1 MRDHEVL
8 VLMLF
13 ALLVVFTM
21 PGDVVSAHHSMAG
34 YDMGKVIIL
43 EGVVSEYT
51 WRNPHVWVVWE
62 VKDDRGK
69 AVRWIGE
76 LPAINTDLSL
86 GMTKNSLKAGD
97 EVAVTANP
105 SKLGTPEGRVMK
117 IVKKDGTVVM
127 DLDRRGVVR
136 LLGVGCRDRRQD
148 QCRGNCRCRRNPV
161 RSFICCRREAGGFGG
176 RQRQLCARG
185 APRQPA

>member
-1 MRDHEVL
+1 MRAHGVL
-8 VLMLF
+8 AVVLF
-13 ALLVVFTM
+13 ALIAALTVPGGVVW
-21 PGDVVSAHHSMAG
+21 AHHSMAG

-127 DLDRRGVVR
+127 DLDRRGGIQGE
-136 LLGVGCRDRRQD
+136 LK
-148 QCRGNCRCRRNPV
+148 
-161 RSFICCRREAGGFGG
+161 
-176 RQRQLCARG
+176 
-185 APRQPA
+185 